1 MSLCIKGKFL
11 QLLIEKLAQIM
22 PDPNY
27 DVVIYVVEDNIS
39 EDFLYDAVDDYNR
52 NYSDFK
58 FIARSSKKRKLTY
71 KEFKQVTENTI

>member
-1 MSLCIKGKFL
+1 
-11 QLLIEKLAQIM
+11 M

-27 DVVIYVVEDNIS
+27 DVVITVVEDNIS

-58 FIARSSKKRKLTY
+58 FIADHQKRKLTY